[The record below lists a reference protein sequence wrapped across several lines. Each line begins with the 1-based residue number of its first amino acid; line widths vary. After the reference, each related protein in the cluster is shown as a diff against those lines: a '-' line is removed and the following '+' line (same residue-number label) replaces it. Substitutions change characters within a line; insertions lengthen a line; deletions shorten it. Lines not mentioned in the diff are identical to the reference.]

1 MGIPRLL
8 WVVLLS
14 LVVLGVGCRSTA
26 PATLPSPPSSPLP
39 PPVPKEVPP
48 EFKAL
53 WEAYT
58 ILSQEYVDKAKVQ
71 PDMLARGAIR
81 GMLQALED
89 PHTSYLPPDLYRY
102 ESQSL
107 QGSFSGIGAEVYLRN
122 GRIILN
128 PMPGSPAERAGLRPG
143 DTVLAVDGEPTDGWS
158 IMQAVSRIRG
168 PRGTTVRLTILRLGE
183 SDPIEVSIVRDIITI
198 ESVFMNIM
206 SDDIAYIRIS
216 AFYETTERSFVEK
229 LREAQRRGA
238 KGIVLDLRNNP
249 GGYLG
254 VAVNIAS
261 HFLKEGLVLYEV
273 DGDGRRTEWRVR
285 AGGLATDVPLVVL
298 VNQFTASGGEVVAG
312 ALQDHGRSLLV
323 GTKTLGKGSV
333 NRMRQLSDGGG
344 LYYTYAYWYTPKGRR
359 IEGQGLLPDV
369 EVPATARRGDPQLEK
384 AIETLKA
391 AIAGARG

>member
-26 PATLPSPPSSPLP
+26 PATLPSPPSSPPP

-89 PHTSYLPPDLYRY
+89 PYTSYLPPDHYRY